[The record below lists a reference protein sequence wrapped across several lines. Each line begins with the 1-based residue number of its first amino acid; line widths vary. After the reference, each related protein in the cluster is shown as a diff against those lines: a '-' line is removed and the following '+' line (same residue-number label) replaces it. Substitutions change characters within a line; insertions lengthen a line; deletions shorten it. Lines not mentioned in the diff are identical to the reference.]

1 MALLRVERL
10 RGDPLVTVTVW
21 FAGLACVPPS
31 REESRKRADA
41 QLAATCARHGL
52 RSGDFF
58 KQSTKYWPEGNAW
71 LFDYKE
77 RSGGEKEIL
86 VYVTRRGIEVN
97 TWQLAP

>member
-1 MALLRVERL
+1 MPTLNWRQPAH
-10 RGDPLVTVTVW
+10 
-21 FAGLACVPPS
+21 
-31 REESRKRADA
+31 
-41 QLAATCARHGL
+41 ATRL